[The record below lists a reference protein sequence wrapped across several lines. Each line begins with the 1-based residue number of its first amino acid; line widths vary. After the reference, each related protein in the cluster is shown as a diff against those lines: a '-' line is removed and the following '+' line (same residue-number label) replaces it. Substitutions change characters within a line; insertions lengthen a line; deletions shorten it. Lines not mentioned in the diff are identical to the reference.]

1 MLQTRMSQK
10 MRETIFV
17 ILLFFIPFLSPGLS
31 LLLGL
36 IVALTI
42 GNPFIQHNKIFTK
55 ILLQASVVGLGFGVH
70 LNEALAAGK
79 DGFIF
84 TIFSIAITMG
94 LGLWIG
100 RLLHVNKDTRTLVA
114 GGTAIC
120 GGSAIAALGPVINA
134 KDKDM
139 TVALGTIFMLN
150 AIALFIFPPIGNLLH
165 MDDTQFGY
173 WCAIAIHDTS
183 SVVGAAA
190 TRSEAALQI
199 ATTTKLIRALW
210 IIPLSL
216 LVAVFYNRGSKE
228 KAESGKK
235 KITIPWFI
243 FLYVVAMIIATYL
256 PQGQAFYTEAVK
268 IAKMGMIYT
277 LFLIGTGLTWDSI
290 KEVGYKPVLL
300 GVILWVIISVISA
313 VSIMWIE

>member
-1 MLQTRMSQK
+1 

-199 ATTTKLIRALW
+199 ATTTKLILALW

-228 KAESGKK
+228 KAENGKK

-256 PQGQAFYTEAVK
+256 PQGQTFYTEAVK

>member
-1 MLQTRMSQK
+1 MLQTKLSQK
-10 MRETIFV
+10 TRETIFI
-17 ILLFFIPFLSPGLS
+17 ILLLFIPFLSPGLS

-42 GNPFIQHNKIFTK
+42 GNPFIQHNKVFTK

-70 LNEALAAGK
+70 LDEALAAGK

-100 RLLHVNKDTRTLVA
+100 KLLHVNKDTRTLVS

-150 AIALFIFPPIGNLLH
+150 ALALFIFPPIGDLLK

-216 LVAVFYNRGSKE
+216 LVALFYNRGSKE
-228 KAESGKK
+228 NTGSGKK
-235 KITIPWFI
+235 KISIPWFI
-243 FLYVVAMIIATYL
+243 FLYVVAMIIATYF
-256 PQGQAFYTEAVK
+256 PQGEAFYTDAVK

-300 GVILWVIISVISA
+300 GVILWIIISVISA

>member
-1 MLQTRMSQK
+1 M
-10 MRETIFV
+10 
-17 ILLFFIPFLSPGLS
+17 
-31 LLLGL
+31 LLGL

>member
-1 MLQTRMSQK
+1 MLQTKMSQK

-134 KDKDM
+134 KDKNM

>member
-10 MRETIFV
+10 MLETIFV

-228 KAESGKK
+228 KAENGKK

-256 PQGQAFYTEAVK
+256 PQGQTFYTEAVK

>member
-1 MLQTRMSQK
+1 MLQTKMSQK

-256 PQGQAFYTEAVK
+256 PQGQTFYTEAVK

>member
-1 MLQTRMSQK
+1 M
-10 MRETIFV
+10 
-17 ILLFFIPFLSPGLS
+17 
-31 LLLGL
+31 LLGL

-134 KDKDM
+134 KDKNM

>member
-1 MLQTRMSQK
+1 M
-10 MRETIFV
+10 
-17 ILLFFIPFLSPGLS
+17 
-31 LLLGL
+31 LLGL

-210 IIPLSL
+210 IIPLSP